1 MGQKTLHSVVKQR
14 LDNSEWIKIPWNMEY
29 GSDKNAFNHA
39 IWNFDQK
46 CVMPTWYW
54 HAIATCIV
62 K

>member
-1 MGQKTLHSVVKQR
+1 MNKDSL
-14 LDNSEWIKIPWNMEY
+14 EY

>member
-1 MGQKTLHSVVKQR
+1 MNKDSL
-14 LDNSEWIKIPWNMEY
+14 EY

-46 CVMPTWYW
+46 YVMPTWYW